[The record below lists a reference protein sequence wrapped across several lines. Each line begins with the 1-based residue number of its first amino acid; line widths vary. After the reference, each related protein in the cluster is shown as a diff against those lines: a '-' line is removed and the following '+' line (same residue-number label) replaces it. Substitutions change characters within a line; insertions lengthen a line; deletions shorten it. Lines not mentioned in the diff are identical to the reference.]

1 MTVSAIRSA
10 SAVAVVLLWT
20 QAAIA
25 QEENT
30 FAVGVNVTRRFSP
43 DPAAQADNSV
53 GIKLRIRH
61 GETGWGWHYGLG
73 WYSTNLDREI
83 DGRTVRFGEMKVRPL
98 FGGYGYTRRFSPR
111 LLVTA
116 DVLGGLASSSIE
128 LTSEAQAA
136 LQERTGGVRVATQ
149 WMPVLK
155 PEISAWYDLSRRFG
169 ISVDFGYVLARPRV
183 TIETPSRFE
192 AGNIRADAFTI
203 GTGLVYR
210 IF

>member
-1 MTVSAIRSA
+1 MTL
-10 SAVAVVLLWT
+10 SAVKSIGAVALVLLWT
-20 QAAIA
+20 EAAVA
-25 QEENT
+25 QEGNT
-30 FAVGVNVTRRFSP
+30 FAAGVNVSRRFSP
-43 DPAAQADNSV
+43 DPAAHPDNSIGV
-53 GIKLRIRH
+53 KLRIRH

-73 WYSTNLDREI
+73 WYSTNLDRAI
-83 DGRTVRFGEMKVRPL
+83 DGRRVQFGELKVRPF

-128 LTSEAQAA
+128 LTAEAKAA
-136 LQERTGGVRVATQ
+136 LQERTGGVRVMTQ
-149 WMPVLK
+149 WTPVLK
-155 PEISAWYDLSRRFG
+155 PEISAWYDLTRRFG

-192 AGNIRADAFTI
+192 AGDIRADAFTI
-203 GTGLVYR
+203 GAGLVYR